1 MPSAGAAAHTLGA
14 MITRAMPI
22 VFAAVL
28 ALTACGKSVDITQTT
43 DSRNPGVTAPATT
56 MAAEVTDR
64 LDGAVERVMTEA
76 GIPGAIVGIWG
87 PGGDYVRAFGV
98 ADTKTRAPMKTD
110 FYSRIGSLTKT
121 FTVTAVLLLADQ
133 GRLGLDDPI
142 AGYVDG
148 VPGGEAITLRQLAR
162 MQSGLPNYT
171 ENPQFVPTVVADPGR
186 AFTPTQLLEFAFS
199 QPPMFAP
206 GEGYH
211 YSNTNTVLLG
221 LVVEKV
227 SGRSLGDYIR
237 DHITAPLGMTETSFP
252 TDATFPR
259 PHAAG
264 YTVQPP
270 DDREMTATD
279 WNLSWAWA
287 AGNMVST
294 LHDLRIWAPALA
306 TGTLLSRQM
315 QQQRLQMVES
325 SGQPAPEEYGLG
337 LFDIAGWIGHNGSVP
352 GYQTVAVYLPERQ
365 TALVVLTNSD
375 IAFRDAE
382 PGTLLA
388 KAITTELTPDHVYTV
403 G

>member
-1 MPSAGAAAHTLGA
+1 
-14 MITRAMPI
+14 MITRALPI
-22 VFAAVL
+22 VFAMVL
-28 ALTACGKSVDITQTT
+28 ALTACGESVDTTQTT
-43 DSRNPGVTAPATT
+43 GSRNPAVTAPATT

-64 LDGAVERVMTEA
+64 LDDAVERVMTEA

-148 VPGGEAITLRQLAR
+148 VPGGDAITLRQLAR
-162 MQSGLPNYT
+162 MQSGLPDYT
-171 ENPQFVPTVVADPGR
+171 ATPEFVPTVIADPGR
-186 AFTPTQLLEFAFS
+186 AFAPTEMLEFAFS

-206 GEGYH
+206 GDGYH

-227 SGRSLGDYIR
+227 SGQSLGDYIR
-237 DHITAPLGMTETSFP
+237 HHISAPLGMAETSFP
-252 TDATFPR
+252 TDATFPG
-259 PHAAG
+259 PHATG

-279 WNLSWAWA
+279 WNLSWSWA

-294 LHDLRIWAPALA
+294 LHDLRIWAPALV

-337 LFDIAGWIGHNGSVP
+337 MFNVAGWIGHNGSVP
-352 GYQTVAVYLPERQ
+352 GYQTVSVYLPERQ
-365 TALVVLTNSD
+365 TALVILTNTD
-375 IAFRDAE
+375 IAFRGAE

-388 KAITTELTPDHVYTV
+388 RAVTTELTPDHVYTLS
-403 G
+403 